1 MLPSPSALLPLGE
14 GSLSFCPLG
23 EGAGRCPEPVEGR
36 CPEPVDGR
44 RPEPVEGR
52 CPEPVEGLVD
62 TLPKGLGCKTGCITA
77 ILSLHICSSF
87 SKNVLRSTS

>member
-23 EGAGRCPEPVEGR
+23 EGAGRC
-36 CPEPVDGR
+36 
-44 RPEPVEGR
+44 PEPVEGR